1 MALHIVKLCVGVDEV
16 DELAAWQKQRAAQR
30 RAAGEKHGVVH
41 RTRMMPKRVDELL
54 DGGSLYWVI
63 KGVVRVRQGLR
74 AVEQGTMDD
83 GTSCALLALDRQL
96 VRTMPKPMRPFQG
109 WRYLA
114 AGDAPAD
121 LGEAG
126 GDIARMPAAMVEELR
141 SLGLL

>member
-1 MALHIVKLCVGVDEV
+1 
-16 DELAAWQKQRAAQR
+16 
-30 RAAGEKHGVVH
+30 
-41 RTRMMPKRVDELL
+41 MMPKRVDELL
-54 DGGSLYWVI
+54 DGGSLYWVV

>member
-1 MALHIVKLCVGVDEV
+1 MPLHIVKLCVGIDDIE
-16 DELAAWQKQRAAQR
+16 ELASWQKRRAAQR
-30 RAAGEKHGVVH
+30 RAAGEKHAVVH
-41 RTRMMPKRVDELL
+41 RTRMMPKRVEELL

-63 KGVVRVRQGLR
+63 KGVVRVRQRLK
-74 AVEQGTMDD
+74 AVEQGTLDD

>member
-1 MALHIVKLCVGVDEV
+1 
-16 DELAAWQKQRAAQR
+16 
-30 RAAGEKHGVVH
+30 
-41 RTRMMPKRVDELL
+41 
-54 DGGSLYWVI
+54 
-63 KGVVRVRQGLR
+63 
-74 AVEQGTMDD
+74 
-83 GTSCALLALDRQL
+83 
-96 VRTMPKPMRPFQG
+96 MPKPMRPFQG

>member
-1 MALHIVKLCVGVDEV
+1 MALHIVKLCVGV

-63 KGVVRVRQGLR
+63 KGVVRVRQR
-74 AVEQGTMDD
+74 FKAVEQGTLDD
-83 GTSCALLALDRQL
+83 GSSCALLVLDRQL

>member
-63 KGVVRVRQGLR
+63 KGVVRVRQRLK
-74 AVEQGTMDD
+74 AVEQGTLDD

>member
-1 MALHIVKLCVGVDEV
+1 MPLHIVKLCVGIDDVE
-16 DELAAWQKQRAAQR
+16 ELAAWQKRRAMER

-41 RTRMMPKRVDELL
+41 RTRMTPKRVEELL

-63 KGVVRVRQGLR
+63 KGVLRVRQRLK
-74 AVEQGTMDD
+74 AVEQGTLDD